1 METDY
6 YVDVEIDNSI
16 NVESTESGQHICE
29 GSLVNPIK
37 EIFSPALRGFKMK
50 ISSISSV

>member
-16 NVESTESGQHICE
+16 NVESTESGQHIDRD
-29 GSLVNPIK
+29 
-37 EIFSPALRGFKMK
+37 EIRDFTQIVKSP
-50 ISSISSV
+50 

>member
-6 YVDVEIDNSI
+6 YVDVEIDNST

-37 EIFSPALRGFKMK
+37 KYFRQLYEGLK
-50 ISSISSV
+50 